1 MEITASSCDILSLKQ
16 KLDQQHETK
25 HFKQAAMFDYVSK
38 STMGWDALGEWDGR
52 SVVLKSERVQVQVQ
66 TERGQALYL
75 VIAYDCHDYG
85 PEENFFLICGIIL
98 SCTRVTGELCE

>member
-1 MEITASSCDILSLKQ
+1 MEITASSCDILPLKQ

-38 STMGWDALGEWDGR
+38 STMGWDASGEWDGR
-52 SVVLKSERVQVQVQ
+52 SGIKECKK
-66 TERGQALYL
+66 TERGQALYIV

-85 PEENFFLICGIIL
+85 PEENFFLICGIIF
-98 SCTRVTGELCE
+98 SCARVTRELCE